1 MLLLEVPS
9 PSWGEGL
16 LRLVVAT
23 GLGGVV
29 GLEVR
34 WTD

>member
-1 MLLLEVPS
+1 MLLLEVS
-9 PSWGEGL
+9 SLSWGEGL

-23 GLGGVV
+23 GLGGAV

>member
-1 MLLLEVPS
+1 MPLLEVPS
-9 PSWGEGL
+9 LGRGEEL
-16 LRLVVAT
+16 LGLVVAT
-23 GLGGVV
+23 GRGGAV